1 MDLEHPR
8 GLMFLTAAFME
19 CPTGEVLTHIR
30 FEQKTLPDKSAYFR
44 YVYGCVYAGED
55 DMEYETIKNDLTAFY
70 GENEPQHGS
79 INYLDKQIVR
89 CPESSGFSV
98 FLTAVTMELDFE
110 TDTLR
115 YVYKCGKVRL
125 AAESMCEEILSP
137 KNGGKDYVLQNLEHH
152 SIKCPPYSG
161 LTKFQLRVNYH
172 PLIHSDLWYQF
183 TCCSQPY
190 GFKQRPSPR
199 KFLF

>member
-115 YVYKCGKVRL
+115 YVYKCGKVYG
-125 AAESMCEEILSP
+125 SINSVCE
-137 KNGGKDYVLQNLEHH
+137 GKSTLKHQAKDLFVLNLEHLG
-152 SIKCPPYSG
+152 ITCYPNEG
-161 LTKFQLRVNYH
+161 LTKFQLRVECE
-172 PLIHSDLWYQF
+172 PDLLLWYEF
-183 TCCSQPY
+183 TCCKPTHY
-190 GFKQRPSPR
+190 GLIISRPSPR
-199 KFLF
+199 NSF